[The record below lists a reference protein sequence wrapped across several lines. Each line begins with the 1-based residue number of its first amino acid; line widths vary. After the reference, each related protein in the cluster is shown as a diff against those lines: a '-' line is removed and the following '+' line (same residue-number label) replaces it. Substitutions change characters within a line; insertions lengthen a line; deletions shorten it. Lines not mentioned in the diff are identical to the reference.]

1 MNPVYEKL
9 QKCYESYKAKIDF
22 TPKVAL
28 VLGSGLGDYADDIR
42 VADTLDYHDIEGFPV
57 STVPGHKGRF
67 IFGYVGCCA
76 SGASDEADGRGGII
90 PYQCGGWH
98 PAWHERR

>member
-42 VADTLDYHDIEGFPV
+42 VADTLDYHDIE
-57 STVPGHKGRF
+57 
-67 IFGYVGCCA
+67 A
-76 SGASDEADGRGGII
+76 SLIHFCLSASFFK
-90 PYQCGGWH
+90 
-98 PAWHERR
+98 

>member
-28 VLGSGLGDYADDIR
+28 VLGSDWAIMR
-42 VADTLDYHDIEGFPV
+42 MISV
-57 STVPGHKGRF
+57 
-67 IFGYVGCCA
+67 
-76 SGASDEADGRGGII
+76 
-90 PYQCGGWH
+90 
-98 PAWHERR
+98 

>member
-42 VADTLDYHDIEGFPV
+42 VVDTLDYHDIE
-57 STVPGHKGRF
+57 
-67 IFGYVGCCA
+67 
-76 SGASDEADGRGGII
+76 
-90 PYQCGGWH
+90 
-98 PAWHERR
+98 

>member
-42 VADTLDYHDIEGFPV
+42 VVDTLDYHDIEGEN
-57 STVPGHKGRF
+57 TGCDHAGPG
-67 IFGYVGCCA
+67 
-76 SGASDEADGRGGII
+76 SLL
-90 PYQCGGWH
+90 
-98 PAWHERR
+98 

>member
-42 VADTLDYHDIEGFPV
+42 VVDTLDYHDIEGFPV
-57 STVPGHKGRF
+57 STVPFYLR
-67 IFGYVGCCA
+67 ICWRS
-76 SGASDEADGRGGII
+76 SGGVHAGKSSLL
-90 PYQCGGWH
+90 
-98 PAWHERR
+98 